1 MRQQVTIYL
10 PDELYERFKHE
21 SVRQGLSLSAY
32 VTRQLATTPSQL
44 DQLQH
49 WLASRLD
56 RLDAALGTLAG
67 RQEEPAPW
75 NCHSRLRLRD
85 GGGSG

>member
-10 PDELYERFKHE
+10 PDELYERFKYE

-32 VTRQLATTPSQL
+32 VTRQLTTTPSQL

-56 RLDAALGTLAG
+56 RLDAVLGTIAG
-67 RQEEPAPW
+67 RWEAPAQ
-75 NCHSRLRLRD
+75 
-85 GGGSG
+85 

>member
-32 VTRQLATTPSQL
+32 VTRQLATTPSQRSAKPKL
-44 DQLQH
+44 GSYSRVNA
-49 WLASRLD
+49 ASLV
-56 RLDAALGTLAG
+56 
-67 RQEEPAPW
+67 
-75 NCHSRLRLRD
+75 
-85 GGGSG
+85 

>member
-21 SVRQGLSLSAY
+21 SVRQGVSLSAY

-49 WLASRLD
+49 WLASRLISGAKIGVALL
-56 RLDAALGTLAG
+56 RAASKSKSN
-67 RQEEPAPW
+67 Q
-75 NCHSRLRLRD
+75 
-85 GGGSG
+85 

>member
-21 SVRQGLSLSAY
+21 SVRQGVSLSAY

-56 RLDAALGTLAG
+56 RPDAALGTLA
-67 RQEEPAPW
+67 RRRREEPAQ
-75 NCHSRLRLRD
+75 
-85 GGGSG
+85 

>member
-56 RLDAALGTLAG
+56 RLDAALGTIAG
-67 RQEEPAPW
+67 RREEPAQ
-75 NCHSRLRLRD
+75 
-85 GGGSG
+85 